1 MKFFGKSVYTR
12 FVQVLA
18 IMVIMVLLMGLYHV
32 LLDTDTLMSKEGKE
46 IRAKTELFS
55 KFEDG
60 YATLTKYTIYGKHLN
75 LGGVIE
81 NADSSF
87 KYTLAMVTLDGA
99 VIEYP
104 LVVSFKDNKLYYTL
118 GKDINEGIDLE
129 DIPLGEYYLA
139 VKTSKDAVVDEQ
151 SQEINKYY
159 SLNNTT
165 LYSDQEYYTTTTG
178 GKNYKDIITFSAFN
192 EKEYM
197 ALAVTDIKSLP
208 EDVYDIVIDAGHG
221 ARDTGAVYQDIQEK
235 DYTLK
240 ISLALQKRL
249 EELGYKV
256 YMTRV
261 DDSKYIGAYGEDGR
275 AVAPY
280 KAHAKLFLS
289 VHLNYTEKD
298 NSVGGV
304 EIYTANHMNLTMAK
318 EFADSVKNTVKVN
331 YSQNNINKVLDGVYV
346 RTYTEAEVKEAID
359 YAKEIGYEPYT
370 TISTD
375 TPYYFAVRETGGIMT
390 GAYTDGRNKEAGDN
404 PYHNS
409 NIAAESYLLELGFI
423 NCPNDAKNIKT
434 NTNSYVEAITNVV
447 VNNYGKIEEN

>member
-1 MKFFGKSVYTR
+1 MKIFGKSVYTR

-18 IMVIMVLLMGLYHV
+18 IMVIMVILMGVYHV
-32 LLDTDTLMSKEGKE
+32 LLDPDALMSKEEKE
-46 IRAKTELFS
+46 LRLKAELFS
-55 KFEDG
+55 KFEENN
-60 YATLTKYTIYGKHLN
+60 ATLSKYTIYGKHLN

-81 NADSSF
+81 NADSSC
-87 KYTLAMVTLDGA
+87 KYSLAFITLDGG
-99 VIEYP
+99 VTEYP
-104 LVVSFKDNKLYYTL
+104 LITGFKENKLYYTL
-118 GKDINEGIDLE
+118 GRNINEGIDLD
-129 DIPLGEYYLA
+129 DIPLGEYYVA
-139 VKTSKDAVVDEQ
+139 VKSTKEIVVDEQ
-151 SQEINKYY
+151 AQELTKYY
-159 SLNNTT
+159 SLYNTT
-165 LYSDQEYYTTTTG
+165 EYSDQEYYTTTTG

-192 EKEYM
+192 EKDYM
-197 ALAVTDIKSLP
+197 ALAVTEIKSLP

-221 ARDTGAVYQDIQEK
+221 GRDTGAVYQDIQEK

-280 KAHAKLFLS
+280 KTHAKLFLS
-289 VHLNYTEKD
+289 VHLNYTEKE

-370 TISTD
+370 TITTE

-390 GAYTDGRNKEAGDN
+390 KAYVDGRNKEAGNN

>member
-1 MKFFGKSVYTR
+1 M
-12 FVQVLA
+12 
-18 IMVIMVLLMGLYHV
+18 
-32 LLDTDTLMSKEGKE
+32 
-46 IRAKTELFS
+46 FS
-55 KFEDG
+55 FDNTTTPI
-60 YATLTKYTIYGKHLN
+60 ATPITATSTNATFDLN
-75 LGGVIE
+75 TGFITCHPD
-81 NADSSF
+81 NSSF
-87 KYTLAMVTLDGA
+87 SYC
-99 VIEYP
+99 
-104 LVVSFKDNKLYYTL
+104 
-118 GKDINEGIDLE
+118 
-129 DIPLGEYYLA
+129 
-139 VKTSKDAVVDEQ
+139 
-151 SQEINKYY
+151 
-159 SLNNTT
+159 
-165 LYSDQEYYTTTTG
+165 
-178 GKNYKDIITFSAFN
+178 
-192 EKEYM
+192 
-197 ALAVTDIKSLP
+197 
-208 EDVYDIVIDAGHG
+208 
-221 ARDTGAVYQDIQEK
+221 
-235 DYTLK
+235 
-240 ISLALQKRL
+240 
-249 EELGYKV
+249 
-256 YMTRV
+256 V

-280 KAHAKLFLS
+280 KTHAKLFLS

-359 YAKEIGYEPYT
+359 YAKEIGYEPYA

-390 GAYTDGRNKEAGDN
+390 GAYTDGRNKEVGDN

-447 VNNYGKIEEN
+447 VNNYGKVEEN